1 MQELG
6 VCTLLSY
13 GVTSSA
19 TYSLAD
25 QRTPDFLHML
35 QLIICRSHLFC
46 LIDLNVPDFIL
57 AAFVILRLTF
67 HS

>member
-1 MQELG
+1 MHELG

-13 GVTSSA
+13 GVASSA

-25 QRTPDFLHML
+25 QRTPNFL
-35 QLIICRSHLFC
+35 LIICRSHLFW
-46 LIDLNVPDFIL
+46 LTDLNGPDFIL
-57 AAFVILRLTF
+57 AAFVVLRLTF